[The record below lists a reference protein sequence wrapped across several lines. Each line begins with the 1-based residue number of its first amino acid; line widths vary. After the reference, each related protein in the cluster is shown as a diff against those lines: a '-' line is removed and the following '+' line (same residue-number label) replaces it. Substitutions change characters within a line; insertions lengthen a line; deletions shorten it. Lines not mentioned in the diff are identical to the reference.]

1 MRRKDL
7 DRGCNIADRRQVAI
21 TGLGIISCIGR
32 GLSEVASSLKSGG
45 SGIVLDEERRPR
57 FRSALTG
64 RILGFSPRDY
74 GLSLKALRTMCEPAQ
89 YAYAATRDAV
99 LDASLKPEDV
109 SSPRCG
115 LVFGNDSCVKPAVE
129 AIDILRSTG
138 KTHFIGASKAFQLMS
153 STVSMNLAAS
163 FKIQGANWTISAA
176 CASGTHALGQ
186 GVILIRSGMQDMV
199 LAGGAQELNWY
210 SMASFDA
217 LQVMSVRH
225 DDPAAASRPFDADRD
240 GLVPSGG
247 AACLVLEDLQ
257 HAQARGARVYGL
269 LAGYGF
275 SSDASGGLTQ
285 PSPAGAARAMRMA
298 LADAHVNPDQ
308 IDYIN
313 AHATS
318 TLLGDRAEACAIAE
332 VFGSRTPVSSTKSMT
347 GHECWMSGASEA
359 VYTSLMARDSFM
371 APNLNFRR
379 LDEDCPVIN
388 VINQTREAPVRLAV
402 SNSFGF
408 GGTNSAI
415 VLDFRRQF

>member
-1 MRRKDL
+1 MNVSLGNNSD
-7 DRGCNIADRRQVAI
+7 DRRQVAI
-21 TGLGIISCIGR
+21 TGLGIVSCIGL
-32 GLSEVASSLKSGG
+32 GLSEVASSLKSGR
-45 SGIVLDEERRPR
+45 SGIVLDEERRAG

-64 RILGFSPRDY
+64 RISGFSPRDY
-74 GLSLKALRTMCEPAQ
+74 GLSLKALRTMGEPAQ

-99 LDASLKPEDV
+99 VDAGLKPDDV

-115 LVFGNDSCVKPAVE
+115 LVFGNDSCVKSSVE
-129 AIDILRSTG
+129 SIDILRSTG
-138 KTHFIGASKAFQLMS
+138 KAHFIGGSKAFQLMG

-163 FKIQGANWTISAA
+163 LNIKGANWTIGAA
-176 CASGTHALGQ
+176 CSSGAHALGQ
-186 GVILIRSGMQDMV
+186 GAMLIRGGLQDIV
-199 LAGGAQELNWY
+199 LAGGAQELNLY
-210 SMASFDA
+210 SMASIDA
-217 LQVMSVRH
+217 LGAMSIRH
-225 DDPAAASRPFDADRD
+225 DDPAAASRPFDTDRD

-247 AACLVLEDLQ
+247 AACLVLEELR

-285 PSPAGAARAMRMA
+285 PSPTGAVMAMRMA

-308 IDYIN
+308 IDYVN

-318 TLLGDRAEACAIAE
+318 TVVGDRAEACAIAE
-332 VFGSRTPVSSTKSMT
+332 VFDSRTPVSSTKSMT

-359 VYTSLMARDSFM
+359 VYTTLMARDGFL
-371 APNLNFRR
+371 APNINFHG
-379 LDEDCPVIN
+379 LDKDVPAIDVIR
-388 VINQTREAPVRLAV
+388 QARESALRLAV

-408 GGTNSAI
+408 GGTNAAI